1 MSDTNWSREVKKI
14 TIKWKL
20 LFTYLV
26 VVAVCLGVVIV
37 TTRQLTIS
45 VYSDHVRMMQ
55 GEGRM
60 GNMVSGNMASDL
72 NDAFRDALNIS
83 LFWAGLIAVAVAF
96 VISIVISRKIT
107 RPIHDMALVTE
118 RIADGD
124 YGQKVDFESNDE
136 IGSLA
141 HSLNEMTEKLAESQ
155 KLKRELMANIAHELR
170 TPLTSISGYME
181 GLEDGVV
188 PANSETYQ
196 LVHREAARLSRLVA
210 DLQRLS
216 RAESGQE
223 ELDIV
228 ELPSALF
235 IGRVAKKLRPMFI
248 EKDISLLLEVA
259 PDTPPML
266 VDEDKTDQVLVN
278 LLDNA
283 LNYTSPGGKVTL
295 SARATGRMVQIEIA
309 DSGIGISSE
318 DLPYIFERFYRAD
331 KSRSRDRGGSGIGL
345 TIAKKYVDS
354 LDGDI
359 SVKSAPGQG
368 TNFTIKLPAA
378 V

>member
-1 MSDTNWSREVKKI
+1 
-14 TIKWKL
+14 
-20 LFTYLV
+20 
-26 VVAVCLGVVIV
+26 VAICLGVVIV
-37 TTRQLTIS
+37 ATRQLTIS
-45 VYSDHVRMMQ
+45 AYSDHVRMMQ
-55 GEGRM
+55 GEGMM
-60 GNMVSGNMASDL
+60 GNRVSGNMASDL
-72 NDAFRDALNIS
+72 NGAFRDALNIS
-83 LFWAGLIAVAVAF
+83 LLWAGLIAVAVAF

-141 HSLNEMTEKLAESQ
+141 HSLNEMTERLAEAQ

-223 ELDIV
+223 ELDVV
-228 ELPSALF
+228 ELPSELF
-235 IGRVAKKLRPMFI
+235 IERVAKKLRPMFI
-248 EKDISLLLEVA
+248 EKDISLLLEIA
-259 PDTPPML
+259 PDMPPML

-295 SARATGRMVQIEIA
+295 SARASGRMVQIEIA
-309 DSGIGISSE
+309 DTGIGISAE
-318 DLPYIFERFYRAD
+318 DLPYIFERFYRAE

-354 LDGDI
+354 LGGDI

-368 TNFTIKLPAA
+368 TIFTLKLPAA

>member
-1 MSDTNWSREVKKI
+1 MFKKI
-14 TIKWKL
+14 PIKWKL

-26 VVAVCLGVVIV
+26 VVAVCLGVVIIV
-37 TTRQLTIS
+37 TRQLTIS
-45 VYSDHVRMMQ
+45 AYSDHVHMMQ
-55 GEGRM
+55 GEGMM
-60 GNMVSGNMASDL
+60 GNRVSGNMASDL
-72 NDAFRDALNIS
+72 IDAFRDALNVS
-83 LFWAGLIAVAVAF
+83 LLWAGLIAVAVAF

-107 RPIHDMALVTE
+107 RPIHDMAMVTE

-124 YGQKVDFESNDE
+124 YAQKVDIKSNDE

-141 HSLNEMTEKLAESQ
+141 HSLNEMTERLAESQ

-181 GLEDGVV
+181 GLEDGIV
-188 PANSETYQ
+188 PASRETYE
-196 LVHREAARLSRLVA
+196 LVHREAARLSRLVD

-223 ELDIV
+223 VLDVV

-235 IGRVAKKLRPMFI
+235 IERVVKKLRPMFI
-248 EKDISLLLEVA
+248 EKGISLDLELA
-259 PDTPPML
+259 PELPPML

-278 LLDNA
+278 LIDNA

-295 SARATGRMVQIEIA
+295 SARASGRMVQIEIA
-309 DSGIGISSE
+309 DTGIGISAE

-345 TIAKKYVDS
+345 TIAKKYIES
-354 LDGDI
+354 LGGDI

-368 TNFTIKLPAA
+368 TIFKIILPAA
-378 V
+378 A